1 MSQCHDMKCHNME
14 CHNVTSE
21 RQTCNIPLNPL
32 CTRSQYPLCTRSKY
46 LYLKRL
52 GVASIRRIMEQ
63 FWGKWN
69 SGQTPLLLC
78 PPSDLSNQNSLNPF
92 KNFLLIIFYWALLK
106 LSFQKKFRELSL
118 KLTFRPGSDSKLS
131 SLEDLLTLFLKH
143 CLIQFV
149 WSAGLGCS
157 MSFSDLKDVL
167 QWAILKIED
176 DHRKQ
181 SAVWCF

>member
-1 MSQCHDMKCHNME
+1 MSQCHDMKCHNITTWNVTMSE
-14 CHNVTSE
+14 HEMSQCHNMKCHNVTSE

-32 CTRSQYPLCTRSKY
+32 CTRSQYPLCTRSKH

-92 KNFLLIIFYWALLK
+92 KNFLLIIFHWSLLK
-106 LSFQKKFRELSL
+106 LSFQEKFRELFL
-118 KLTFRPGSDSKLS
+118 ELTFRPGRDSKLFT
-131 SLEDLLTLFLKH
+131 LEDLLNLF
-143 CLIQFV
+143 
-149 WSAGLGCS
+149 
-157 MSFSDLKDVL
+157 
-167 QWAILKIED
+167 
-176 DHRKQ
+176 
-181 SAVWCF
+181 